1 MENKSGK
8 MALHKGNLDAFFGN
22 ASKKTEPDNIWRVSL
37 MLTKEDQEIIEKG
50 FESLPRKY
58 KAMRDYFREA
68 MLEIAKRD
76 IEKGHL
82 IQRAVEK
89 IENSKE

>member
-8 MALHKGNLDAFFGN
+8 MALHKGNLDAFFGKT
-22 ASKKTEPDNIWRVSL
+22 KKESVESDIWRVSL

-76 IEKGHL
+76 IEKGQL
-82 IQRAVEK
+82 IQQAVAK